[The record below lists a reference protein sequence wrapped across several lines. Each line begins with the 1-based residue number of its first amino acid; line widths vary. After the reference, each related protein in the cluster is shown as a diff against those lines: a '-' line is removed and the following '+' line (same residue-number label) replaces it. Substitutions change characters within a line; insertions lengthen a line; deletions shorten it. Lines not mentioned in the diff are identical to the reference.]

1 MGNLGVGQKA
11 EWRRW
16 GAPARPQNSAASAPP
31 EGRFGWNPSQKMCAP
46 RSGDFPRPPCPFLAF
61 FSLSISEGIESCSS
75 APSGRLGEQALG
87 WGKRRG
93 ADLGPGGAAAGPK
106 GLAGDG
112 PAPPGAPTWQR
123 AATLARPSWARSRGA
138 GQLGFTQG

>member
-1 MGNLGVGQKA
+1 MALLKGKENTEAEAWAKLQKI
-11 EWRRW
+11 
-16 GAPARPQNSAASAPP
+16 
-31 EGRFGWNPSQKMCAP
+31 
-46 RSGDFPRPPCPFLAF
+46 
-61 FSLSISEGIESCSS
+61 SLMSPWAGERALEEIENCSS

-112 PAPPGAPTWQR
+112 PAPLGAPIWRR